1 MAHTIYTFT
10 LHRLGVLL
18 VAVGALF
25 VAGLLFAAGWLVG
38 SRQATPA
45 TSTAVAAT
53 VAAAP
58 ATTEPT
64 SSAAAPPAAAST
76 TPSAPPPAPTEAAP
90 ANGSALLPAVIF
102 ALEVG
107 VFVGEEEAKG
117 LVAALQQRGF
127 EPVVVE
133 QPGPRDHTLFRVM
146 VGSYASRLEATQ
158 AAEAFFREE
167 NQRAVVV
174 EARLPKPTSSK

>member
-25 VAGLLFAAGWLVG
+25 VGGLLFAAGWLVG
-38 SRQATPA
+38 SRQAAPA
-45 TSTAVAAT
+45 TSTAVAAP
-53 VAAAP
+53 VAAP
-58 ATTEPT
+58 ATGEPT
-64 SSAAAPPAAAST
+64 SQAAVPPAAAST
-76 TPSAPPPAPTEAAP
+76 APGAPPPASAEAAP
-90 ANGSALLPAVIF
+90 ADGSALLPATTF

-117 LVAALQQRGF
+117 LVSALQQRGF

-167 NQRAVVV
+167 DKRAVVV